1 MDECAYVA
9 ERDWCACPVC
19 VCVRGG
25 AHALGFSLHFCLPDV
40 SPFPG
45 LQRALQPGKGG
56 SGGSAADAL
65 ARAGC
70 GRDPVGSSERLG
82 RALGPK
88 SGGLARLLVLSPL
101 QAPAGPR
108 GQGSRRAVGRLRKGD
123 SGCARDL
130 QPGGP
135 WVRGN
140 LGSPPGGGYPGLS
153 TAAVWPNLR
162 HSGH

>member
-1 MDECAYVA
+1 MNVHM
-9 ERDWCACPVC
+9 WLSVTGVPVTC
-19 VCVRGG
+19 VCVRAR
-25 AHALGFSLHFCLPDV
+25 AHTRCDCLHFCVPDV

-70 GRDPVGSSERLG
+70 GRDPAGSSERLG

-101 QAPAGPR
+101 
-108 GQGSRRAVGRLRKGD
+108 
-123 SGCARDL
+123 
-130 QPGGP
+130 
-135 WVRGN
+135 
-140 LGSPPGGGYPGLS
+140 
-153 TAAVWPNLR
+153 
-162 HSGH
+162 

>member
-25 AHALGFSLHFCLPDV
+25 AHVLGFSLHFCLPDV

-108 GQGSRRAVGRLRKGD
+108 GQGSRRAVGRCGKETR
-123 SGCARDL
+123 A
-130 QPGGP
+130 
-135 WVRGN
+135 VRGTCSPGD
-140 LGSPPGGGYPGLS
+140 LGSEGTWEAPREGVTPG
-153 TAAVWPNLR
+153 
-162 HSGH
+162 